1 MWHLACDIG
10 QRYFR
15 KTIPR
20 AVLTSSGGL
29 GGREKIP
36 HAIKVANEQLL
47 RLINYCV
54 SNSCRLV
61 VLSSMGQAAVKSAK
75 SIKTQVLITDVT
87 RLLQFIGFSKDEWEP
102 RLSMAPRVVFK
113 PLAEQPLAKIK
124 RLEKIK
130 INGRTIKATLLET
143 GDIRLHLH
151 LVNVPKLEISENGSQ
166 IDPATIGV
174 SNVNLQDA
182 AGSYAYHIPQGILLD
197 YQPNVR
203 TSSKRNKNTWQHCSV
218 LDVAPSLLKLYG
230 IEKPSFMKGIM
241 DFSHDFAKK
250 VCSVC
255 GKRLRV
261 SLSPITMT
269 IFRGQIYFR
278 QRI

>member
-1 MWHLACDIG
+1 MPFSCSIKYGASCCEICEIDQNTSVDHRCNSSFAVYWLFQRWWNLDYQWHLG
-10 QRYFR
+10 
-15 KTIPR
+15 
-20 AVLTSSGGL
+20 SSL
-29 GGREKIP
+29 
-36 HAIKVANEQLL
+36 N
-47 RLINYCV
+47 
-54 SNSCRLV
+54 
-61 VLSSMGQAAVKSAK
+61 
-75 SIKTQVLITDVT
+75 
-87 RLLQFIGFSKDEWEP
+87 
-102 RLSMAPRVVFK
+102 
-113 PLAEQPLAKIK
+113 LAEQPLAKIK

-230 IEKPSFMKGIM
+230 IEKPSFMKG
-241 DFSHDFAKK
+241 DNGLFS
-250 VCSVC
+250 
-255 GKRLRV
+255 
-261 SLSPITMT
+261 
-269 IFRGQIYFR
+269 
-278 QRI
+278 